1 MQKVNVTMTDEIP
14 PELIAKM
21 EQMGIDTSKIQLKTD
36 DGKSVPI
43 NQMAKGKASNG
54 PVKATA
60 NTKTFVKSKIVT
72 IEEPAKAKSGALSM
86 TKSKTV

>member
-1 MQKVNVTMTDEIP
+1 
-14 PELIAKM
+14 
-21 EQMGIDTSKIQLKTD
+21 
-36 DGKSVPI
+36 VPI

-72 IEEPAKAKSGALSM
+72 IEEPANAKSGALSM